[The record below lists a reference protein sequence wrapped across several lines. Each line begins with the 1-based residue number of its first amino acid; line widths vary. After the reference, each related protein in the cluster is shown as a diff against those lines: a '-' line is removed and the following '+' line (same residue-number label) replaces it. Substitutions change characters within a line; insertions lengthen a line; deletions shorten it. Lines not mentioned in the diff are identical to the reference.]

1 MARRKSQRKTR
12 QLQASQQKTP
22 VGIDTQD
29 LLKALGGLSSSGKT
43 VSTDKALQL
52 SAVWSCVR
60 LLSESISTLPLK
72 IYQYQADGSRV
83 IAKDHPAYRVLC
95 RRPNAEMTPSRFM
108 LMVVASLCLQGNA
121 YIEKRYIGGKLVSL
135 QPLLP
140 QLVTVKRL
148 DNGLLDYQCVEQGG
162 KNRPIPVKNMMHI
175 RGFGLDGVVG
185 LTPIQVGRNILG
197 SAIATDETAAKIFRN
212 GLLASGFLSSKTA
225 LTKEQREKLRGYLNA
240 FISSENAG
248 KLMILENDLSYNG
261 ISMNPEDAQLL
272 QSRSWSIEE
281 ICRWFR
287 VPPFMVGHAD
297 KQSSWASSV
306 EGMNMQFLTN
316 TLRPLLV
323 NIEQEIN
330 RCLLDSDDDYY
341 AEFSVEGLLRADSAG
356 RAAYYTTALQN
367 GWMSRNDVRRL
378 ENLPPIEGGDIYTV
392 QLNLTPIE
400 QLGKD
405 TLRHEPEQL
414 KAQITNWLFP
424 EGNPSAQDNK
434 PSPEYN
440 KPHSEE

>member
-72 IYQYQADGSRV
+72 IYLHQEDGSRV

-405 TLRHEPEQL
+405 TLRHDPEQL

-424 EGNPSAQDNK
+424 EGTPTVQHN
-434 PSPEYN
+434 SP
-440 KPHSEE
+440 HIEE

>member
-148 DNGLLDYQCVEQGG
+148 DNGLLDYQYVEQGG

-248 KLMILENDLSYNG
+248 KLMILENDLTYNG

-405 TLRHEPEQL
+405 TLRHDPEQP
-414 KAQITNWLFP
+414 KAQITNLLFP
-424 EGNPSAQDNK
+424 EGTPTVQHN
-434 PSPEYN
+434 SP
-440 KPHSEE
+440 HIEE

>member
-108 LMVVASLCLQGNA
+108 LMVVASICLQGNA

-140 QLVTVKRL
+140 QLVAVKRL
-148 DNGLLDYQCVEQGG
+148 DNGLLDYQCVDQWG

-175 RGFGLDGVVG
+175 RGFGLDGIVG
-185 LTPIQVGRNILG
+185 LTPIQMGRNILG

-248 KLMILENDLSYNG
+248 KLMILENDLTYNG

-405 TLRHEPEQL
+405 TLRHDPEQL

-424 EGNPSAQDNK
+424 EGTSTVQHN
-434 PSPEYN
+434 SP
-440 KPHSEE
+440 HIEE

>member
-1 MARRKSQRKTR
+1 
-12 QLQASQQKTP
+12 
-22 VGIDTQD
+22 
-29 LLKALGGLSSSGKT
+29 
-43 VSTDKALQL
+43 
-52 SAVWSCVR
+52 
-60 LLSESISTLPLK
+60 
-72 IYQYQADGSRV
+72 
-83 IAKDHPAYRVLC
+83 
-95 RRPNAEMTPSRFM
+95 
-108 LMVVASLCLQGNA
+108 VVASLCLQGNA

-140 QLVTVKRL
+140 QLVAVKRL
-148 DNGLLDYQCVEQGG
+148 DNGLLDYQCVDQWG

-175 RGFGLDGVVG
+175 RGFGLDGIVG
-185 LTPIQVGRNILG
+185 LTPIQMGRNILG

-248 KLMILENDLSYNG
+248 KLMILENDLTYNG

-341 AEFSVEGLLRADSAG
+341 AE
-356 RAAYYTTALQN
+356 
-367 GWMSRNDVRRL
+367 
-378 ENLPPIEGGDIYTV
+378 
-392 QLNLTPIE
+392 
-400 QLGKD
+400 
-405 TLRHEPEQL
+405 
-414 KAQITNWLFP
+414 
-424 EGNPSAQDNK
+424 
-434 PSPEYN
+434 
-440 KPHSEE
+440 

>member
-72 IYQYQADGSRV
+72 IYLHQEDGSRV

-162 KNRPIPVKNMMHI
+162 ENRPIPVKNMMHI

-405 TLRHEPEQL
+405 TLRHDPEQL

-424 EGNPSAQDNK
+424 EGTPTVQHN
-434 PSPEYN
+434 SP
-440 KPHSEE
+440 HIEE

>member
-1 MARRKSQRKTR
+1 MARRKPQRKTR

-108 LMVVASLCLQGNA
+108 LMVVASICLQGNA

-148 DNGLLDYQCVEQGG
+148 DNGLLDYQCVDQWG

-175 RGFGLDGVVG
+175 RGFGLDGIVG
-185 LTPIQVGRNILG
+185 LTPIQMGRNILG

-248 KLMILENDLSYNG
+248 KLMILENDLTYNG

-405 TLRHEPEQL
+405 TLRHDPEQL

-424 EGNPSAQDNK
+424 EGTPTVQHN
-434 PSPEYN
+434 SP
-440 KPHSEE
+440 HIEE